1 MVHSDSLTIPT
12 KGFSD
17 ILDITPQVT
26 EALKK
31 TGLKAGIACMS
42 VIGSTASITTIEFEQ
57 ALIQDFKDKLEEFWS
72 EGRMSR
78 HSHTWGD
85 DNGFSHIRASM
96 MGPSLSLPIR
106 NATLVLGTRQQ
117 IVLVD
122 HDNRPRDREVVMQF
136 VGE

>member
-1 MVHSDSLTIPT
+1 MVHSNKLTIPT
-12 KGFSD
+12 EGFSD
-17 ILDITPQVT
+17 ILDITPQVSESLRT
-26 EALKK
+26 S
-31 TGLKAGIACMS
+31 GLKDGIVCVS
-42 VIGSTASITTIEFEQ
+42 VIGSTASITTIEFEP

-96 MGPSLSLPIR
+96 MGPSVSLPFKEGR
-106 NATLVLGTRQQ
+106 MVLGQWQQ
-117 IVLVD
+117 IVVVD
-122 HDNRPRDREVVMQF
+122 HDNQPRDREIFLQF